1 VSDKFKPFFTIVS
14 SALIASFA
22 FAAPLV
28 HAEEELLD
36 FDAPP
41 RNLAKPIKTI
51 ENGCASFITKKLKKN
66 IGQNFKPNGD
76 EFWMQTG
83 QAQISGPVG
92 GENYINER
100 MNAYEKAVLDAKR
113 KILAGMKVEVAREVS
128 YQLLGPEQKAALKAA
143 APAADK
149 QKIAQYEDKR
159 DFGSAVK
166 KSLELLNRELD
177 QKLKESAPAASEPA
191 PRSLDQAV
199 EQKKRKVGERFSD
212 TINASAMS
220 QLYGIRRIFV
230 LDNSPK
236 GSDIKGTVCV
246 AVVYSDTTRRIAD
259 AMQAQDP
266 SLLPATNQPG
276 PPLAMQIPDKSTPEG
291 LHALVTTMGVDSRVD
306 ENGNYWLISY
316 AIAGP
321 TVDGNTMAQL
331 AARQMAYERA
341 RAGLR
346 TYMGEIATMKSLTDL
361 QSKSDVFGKG
371 DEAYTFN
378 TNFDYQVKSASESA
392 SLVGV
397 VDGDDFAATHPETG
411 NEVIGAYVMWS
422 SSTMA
427 GAKKQFKDM
436 NAPRPQPT
444 ARSVPENRVAPASSA
459 VAAAPGLPLGGAIKS
474 ACADGDSHRFT
485 IQTVEAS
492 GTGETMHQVTLQAL

>member
-1 VSDKFKPFFTIVS
+1 MTYVSKPFFKLIS
-14 SALIASFA
+14 FALLAGIA
-22 FAAPLV
+22 FAAPLA
-28 HAEEELLD
+28 HAEDELLD

-51 ENGCASFITKKLKKN
+51 ENGCAQFITKKLKKK

-166 KSLELLNRELD
+166 KSLELLNRDLD
-177 QKLKESAPAASEPA
+177 QKLKETEPAAPEPA

-236 GSDIKGTVCV
+236 GSDIKGTVCA

-259 AMQAQDP
+259 AMHAQDP

-276 PPLAMQIPDKSTPEG
+276 PPLVMQIPDKSTPEG
-291 LHALVTTMGVDSRVD
+291 LNALVTTMGVDSRVD

-321 TVDGNTMAQL
+321 AVEGNTMAQL

-361 QSKSDVFGKG
+361 DSKSDVFGKG

-378 TNFDYQVKSASESA
+378 NNFDYQVKSASESA

-422 SSTMA
+422 SSTMT

-444 ARSVPENRVAPASSA
+444 DDMTPNTGTSGQAAPAPAKKPFQGFKGSA
-459 VAAAPGLPLGGAIKS
+459 VGGTS
-474 ACADGDSHRFT
+474 PNSY
-485 IQTVEAS
+485 
-492 GTGETMHQVTLQAL
+492 

>member
-1 VSDKFKPFFTIVS
+1 MLLALGNFRVSRRLKSFFRIGLS
-14 SALIASFA
+14 SLIAILA
-22 FAAPLV
+22 FGTPLA

-41 RNLAKPIKTI
+41 RNLAKPIETI
-51 ENGCASFITKKLKKN
+51 ENGCASFITKKLQKK

-100 MNAYEKAVLDAKR
+100 MNAYEAAVLDAKR

-128 YQLLGPEQKAALKAA
+128 YQLLGPEQKEALKAA
-143 APAADK
+143 APEVDK

-159 DFGSAVK
+159 DFSSAVM

-177 QKLKESAPAASEPA
+177 QKLEETEPAVLEPA
-191 PRSLDQAV
+191 PVSLDQAV
-199 EQKKRKVGERFSD
+199 EQKKRKVGVRFSD

-246 AVVYSDTTRRIAD
+246 AVVYSETTRRIAD
-259 AMQAQDP
+259 AMHAQDP

-291 LHALVTTMGVDSRVD
+291 LTALVTTMGVDSRVD

-321 TVDGNTMAQL
+321 AVEGNTAAQL

-361 QSKSDVFGKG
+361 KSKTDVFGKG

-378 TNFDYQVKSASESA
+378 NNFDYQVKSASESA
-392 SLVGV
+392 SLVGA
-397 VDGDDFAATHPETG
+397 VDGEEFAATHPETG

-427 GAKKQFKDM
+427 GAKKEFKDM
-436 NAPRPQPT
+436 NAQRPQPT
-444 ARSVPENRVAPASSA
+444 DSMTPNTGTGGNSTPAPVKKPFQGFKGSA
-459 VAAAPGLPLGGAIKS
+459 VGGTS
-474 ACADGDSHRFT
+474 ANT
-485 IQTVEAS
+485 Y
-492 GTGETMHQVTLQAL
+492 

>member
-1 VSDKFKPFFTIVS
+1 MSNKFKPFFATVS
-14 SALIASFA
+14 SALIAGFA
-22 FAAPLV
+22 FGAPLV
-28 HAEEELLD
+28 HAEDELLD

-51 ENGCASFITKKLKKN
+51 ENGCASFITKKLRKK

-128 YQLLGPEQKAALKAA
+128 YQLLGPEQKETLKAA
-143 APAADK
+143 ASEADK
-149 QKIAQYEDKR
+149 QKISQYEDKR
-159 DFGSAVK
+159 DFGSAVM
-166 KSLELLNRELD
+166 KSLELLNRDLD
-177 QKLKESAPAASEPA
+177 QKLKETEPAVSEPA
-191 PRSLDQAV
+191 PVSLDQAV
-199 EQKKRKVGERFSD
+199 EQKKRKMGERFSD

-259 AMQAQDP
+259 AMHAQNP

-276 PPLAMQIPDKSTPEG
+276 PTLAMQIPDKSTPEG

-321 TVDGNTMAQL
+321 TVEGNTAAQL

-361 QSKSDVFGKG
+361 KSKTDVFGKG

-378 TNFDYQVKSASESA
+378 NNFDYQVKSASESA
-392 SLVGV
+392 SLAGA
-397 VDGDDFAATHPETG
+397 VDGDDFAATHPETN
-411 NEVIGAYVMWS
+411 NEVFGAFVMWS

-427 GAKKQFKDM
+427 GGKKQFKKV
-436 NAPRPQPT
+436 NAPRPQTTDNMTPNNET
-444 ARSVPENRVAPASSA
+444 SGIAAPAPAKKSFQGFEGSS
-459 VAAAPGLPLGGAIKS
+459 VGGTS
-474 ACADGDSHRFT
+474 SNT
-485 IQTVEAS
+485 Y
-492 GTGETMHQVTLQAL
+492 